1 MNILKKMA
9 QRKTYR
15 INDITIG
22 SKVYLVHTH
31 YAFEKKVGG
40 KVLPARVVLFANIG
54 GIVQPEFK
62 MVGSSN
68 VVNESTYT
76 VFTDIKK
83 AIQAIKS

>member
-31 YAFEKKVGG
+31 YAFEKKAGG
-40 KVLPARVVLFANIG
+40 KVLPDQINLVKLGSKAELKTAANS
-54 GIVQPEFK
+54 VAKVDTKDKQLTNLLNK
-62 MVGSSN
+62 
-68 VVNESTYT
+68 
-76 VFTDIKK
+76 
-83 AIQAIKS
+83 